1 MNYLAT
7 DLRSLRVASV
17 VAPPGLRRR
26 RLGERRSNVCLWRGG
41 ILLAACRHFLSPHPN
56 PSPWPSLSEILKAME
71 RGDFGRHFRL
81 GGVGVSPLRR
91 CCNSASGVGVR
102 VKGSRTL
109 GLAVPMF
116 GVGVSTGRRGRGL
129 LLIRRCS
136 LTMLVFH
143 LASTFLRGIPIGGFS
158 GVGCDGG
165 CRCPV

>member
-1 MNYLAT
+1 MRARKT
-7 DLRSLRVASV
+7 
-17 VAPPGLRRR
+17 GLPTGRRR
-26 RLGERRSNVCLWRGG
+26 RPAET
-41 ILLAACRHFLSPHPN
+41 PT
-56 PSPWPSLSEILKAME
+56 
-71 RGDFGRHFRL
+71 
-81 GGVGVSPLRR
+81 LR
-91 CCNSASGVGVR
+91 SASGVGVR

-143 LASTFLRGIPIGGFS
+143 LACTFLRGIPIGGFS